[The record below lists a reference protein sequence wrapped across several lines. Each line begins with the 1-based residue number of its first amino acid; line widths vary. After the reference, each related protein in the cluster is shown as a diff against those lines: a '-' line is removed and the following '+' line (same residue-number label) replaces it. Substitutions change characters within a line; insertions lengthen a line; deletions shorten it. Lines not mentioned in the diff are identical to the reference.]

1 MVGVYRLNKTGFSVA
16 GGTHV
21 VPAAA
26 FAAIETAEQLVA
38 AAEAEA
44 ARIRGEAVAVFE
56 AEKRRGYAEGLKEVQ
71 LEAVGRLIEE
81 TAELDRG
88 LAGVEGDLTRLVV
101 AAVKTLMSDFDD
113 VTRAESVVK
122 ASLAHMRREK
132 RAELLVPPALVEP
145 MRARMAAILAE
156 FPDIELVEV
165 LADTTLTGA
174 QIVLQSPIGRVDGD
188 LAGRIDALETV
199 IRTAHARL
207 AADPLDTLVNRG
219 GADVR

>member
-1 MVGVYRLNKTGFSVA
+1 MVGVYRLNRTGFTVA
-16 GGTHV
+16 SGTYV
-21 VPAAA
+21 VPAAS
-26 FAAIETAEQLVA
+26 FAAIETAEQIVA

-44 ARIRGEAVAVFE
+44 ARIRSEAIAAYE
-56 AEKRRGYAEGLKEVQ
+56 AEKRRGYAEGLQEVQ

-88 LAGVEGDLTRLVV
+88 LAAVEGDLTRLVV
-101 AAVKTLMSDFDD
+101 ASMKTLLADFDD
-113 VTRAESVVK
+113 ITRAEAVVK

-132 RAELLVPPALVEP
+132 RAELLVPPALLEP
-145 MRARMAAILAE
+145 MRARMAAILGE
-156 FPDIELVEV
+156 FPEIELVEV
-165 LADTTLTGA
+165 LPDATLTGA

-207 AADPLDTLVNRG
+207 SADPLDALLNIG
-219 GADVR
+219 GADAR